1 MRNVMR
7 WLAAC
12 AALAG
17 LCTVQAQE
25 YPSRPVRVLVPY
37 TRVKSEKK

>member
-25 YPSRPVRVLVPY
+25 YPTARYACSCR
-37 TRVKSEKK
+37 TRQAALPIS